1 MRPLLRS
8 VSDQSWSEK
17 IEYYAWRVSRQ
28 QQVDI
33 INLLMCSIS
42 RLECYVS
49 QVVYLILASKKKV
62 ISYLRLNARPWSPYL
77 GYKYRN
83 VKENEIKRMYSG
95 VLRAKSFNVV
105 SLQHSP
111 QWKSALVVGGHENE
125 HFSYHFTIWKILVSS
140 IYPPKLCGFLFLGI
154 GSFRNM
160 MRMDF
165 FLFLESPSHPDWL
178 VIDRTELYWF
188 HEYGYLDAI
197 TPLLY
202 VLPVHSSA
210 LLIGIRSRG
219 EMR

>member
-105 SLQHSP
+105 SLQHS
-111 QWKSALVVGGHENE
+111 
-125 HFSYHFTIWKILVSS
+125 YHFTIWKILVSS

-188 HEYGYLDAI
+188 HEFGYLDAI

>member
-125 HFSYHFTIWKILVSS
+125 HFSYHFTIWKIQ
-140 IYPPKLCGFLFLGI
+140 I
-154 GSFRNM
+154 
-160 MRMDF
+160 
-165 FLFLESPSHPDWL
+165 L
-178 VIDRTELYWF
+178 VILWEN
-188 HEYGYLDAI
+188 GGINAKNVYLRFFPYLTFCFKFCPI
-197 TPLLY
+197 L
-202 VLPVHSSA
+202 
-210 LLIGIRSRG
+210 
-219 EMR
+219 